1 MLAWRSA
8 RPINLSPYAVAL
20 SKSRELMSLKSRLI
34 AHSAFPYLAPLA
46 VWALLSLPDFL
57 DPRVIYLLYPINIF
71 AVGLV
76 MAFQLTRWPPLAP
89 ARPWACV
96 GIGLFGAAAWIAL
109 LPLFPAEVRSP
120 FDPYRFFGPG
130 QIAGGL
136 TLFRIL
142 GEGVVFPVA
151 SAVFIYGFL
160 MRFFIRVRFETVPL
174 GEFSIRSAITAV
186 LMTVAF
192 DPGHWPGALEAGLVF
207 TVWFLFTRNL
217 GSAVLTGVVAH
228 LAICAHLLG
237 VHRADL
243 L

>member
-1 MLAWRSA
+1 
-8 RPINLSPYAVAL
+8 
-20 SKSRELMSLKSRLI
+20 MSFRQRLI
-34 AHSAFPYLAPLA
+34 AHPAFPYIAPLA

-57 DPRVIYLLYPINIF
+57 DPRVVYLLYPVKVF
-71 AVGLV
+71 VVGVV
-76 MAFQLTRWPPLAP
+76 MAFQLTRWPPLAA

-109 LPLFPAEVRSP
+109 LPLFPVEVRSLFAP
-120 FDPYRFFGPG
+120 ERVFGPG

-151 SAVFIYGFL
+151 AAVFIYGFL

-174 GEFSIRSAITAV
+174 GEFSIRSAVTAV
-186 LMTVAF
+186 LMAVAF
-192 DPGHWPGALEAGLVF
+192 DPAHWPGALEMGLVF

-217 GSAVLTGVVAH
+217 GSAVLAGVVAH
-228 LAICAHLLG
+228 LAIAAHLLG
-237 VHRADL
+237 VHHADL